1 MKSIRDLVLKP
12 RSLGMSKLVLLWRR
26 LLGRPRWEVP
36 EGFTPQELETLQN
49 HITHESHR
57 DERSSAPRQAQD

>member
-1 MKSIRDLVLKP
+1 MKLHDLVLKP
-12 RSLGMSKLVLLWRR
+12 LSLGMSKLVLLWRR

-36 EGFTPQELETLQN
+36 EGFTIKELDALQN

-57 DERSSAPRQAQD
+57 DERSPAPRQAQD